1 MAVDVLWFKK
11 DLRVK
16 DHSPLI
22 EAAKSSNDLLC
33 LFLVEPDRLQLEDT
47 DHIHIE
53 WELDNA
59 EELAKS
65 LATIGGHLHIK
76 FENAI
81 EALQSIHGE
90 FEIHSIF
97 SHQETGNSWSYHRD
111 LQVKEWC
118 NSNNVEWSEFPS
130 NGVIRG
136 LTDRDLWK
144 KKRDSRMR
152 IELQEPPNLENK
164 CVQISNI
171 FNRKSIE
178 LNPRKLSFRREA
190 GESAAA
196 NRLENFLEHEAKN
209 FQ

>member
-11 DLRVK
+11 DLRTK
-16 DHSPLI
+16 DHPPLI

-33 LFLVEPDRLQLEDT
+33 LFLVEPERLELEDT

-65 LATIGGHLHIK
+65 LATIGGHLHIE
-76 FENAI
+76 FANAI
-81 EALQSIHGE
+81 KALQSIHEE
-90 FEIHSIF
+90 FGIHSIF
-97 SHQETGNSWSYHRD
+97 SHQETGNSWSYNRD

-118 NSNNVEWSEFPS
+118 NSNNVEWLEFPS

-136 LTDRDLWK
+136 LNDRDLWK

-152 IELQEPPNLENK
+152 IELQEPPNLK
-164 CVQISNI
+164 TSAYQ
-171 FNRKSIE
+171 FQTY
-178 LNPRKLSFRREA
+178 LS
-190 GESAAA
+190 
-196 NRLENFLEHEAKN
+196 EH
-209 FQ
+209 QSD